1 MYLDLTK
8 KYFSALILMAG
19 IILVTKPP
27 FLFPPQVNS
36 NGTNSLFCDYLNRN
50 YVMYN
55 LNSKYKYFTRKKV
68 DLCKLD
74 PFQFLFSD
82 VNSTYDVIQDA
93 EEGDLY
99 FVGAIIALSS
109 AIFSAANNIVVAK
122 IVSVSLD
129 LYQISLN
136 TQF

>member
-8 KYFSALILMAG
+8 LYFSALILMAG

-36 NGTNSLFCDYLNRN
+36 NGTNSLFRDYLDRN
-50 YVMYN
+50 YIMYN
-55 LNSKYKYFTRKKV
+55 LNSKYYYFTRKK
-68 DLCKLD
+68 DSCKL
-74 PFQFLFSD
+74 FQFVFSD
-82 VNSTYDVIQDA
+82 VNSTFDVIQDA

-122 IVSVSLD
+122 IVSVFLRFI
-129 LYQISLN
+129 YLN
-136 TQF
+136 

>member
-1 MYLDLTK
+1 MT
-8 KYFSALILMAG
+8 
-19 IILVTKPP
+19 
-27 FLFPPQVNS
+27 
-36 NGTNSLFCDYLNRN
+36 
-50 YVMYN
+50 
-55 LNSKYKYFTRKKV
+55 
-68 DLCKLD
+68 
-74 PFQFLFSD
+74 FQFVLPD

>member
-1 MYLDLTK
+1 MYFDLTNL
-8 KYFSALILMAG
+8 YFSALILMAG

-36 NGTNSLFCDYLNRN
+36 NGTNSLFRDYLDRN
-50 YVMYN
+50 YIMYN
-55 LNSKYKYFTRKKV
+55 LNSKYYYFTRKK
-68 DLCKLD
+68 DSCKL
-74 PFQFLFSD
+74 FQFVFSD
-82 VNSTYDVIQDA
+82 VNSTFDVIQDA

-122 IVSVSLD
+122 IVSVFLRFI
-129 LYQISLN
+129 YLN
-136 TQF
+136 

>member
-8 KYFSALILMAG
+8 LYFSALILMAG

-36 NGTNSLFCDYLNRN
+36 NGTNSLFRDYLDRN
-50 YVMYN
+50 YIMYN
-55 LNSKYKYFTRKKV
+55 LNSKYYYFTRKK
-68 DLCKLD
+68 DSCKL
-74 PFQFLFSD
+74 FQFVFSD
-82 VNSTYDVIQDA
+82 VNSTFDVIQDA

-122 IVSVSLD
+122 IVSVFL
-129 LYQISLN
+129 I
-136 TQF
+136 FI